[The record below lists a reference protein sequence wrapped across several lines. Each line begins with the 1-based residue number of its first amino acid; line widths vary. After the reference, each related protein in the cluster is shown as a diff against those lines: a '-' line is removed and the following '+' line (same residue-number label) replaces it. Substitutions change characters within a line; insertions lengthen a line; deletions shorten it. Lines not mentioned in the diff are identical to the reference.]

1 MTENLENENQNQ
13 IDDVVNV
20 DGVTA
25 KKVDSK
31 KKIVIGSAVAATAI
45 FGFMIMNS
53 NSSTSEA
60 DCQKMIEPVSNAV
73 AMLTSMEYDTSTQ
86 VFVLQS
92 RSEELSSIS
101 SQISGPGA
109 DIAQR
114 MSSTLAAVAS
124 SYSAGNYV
132 GAPSQDFISQVDE
145 LRSVCP
151 SIFN

>member
-1 MTENLENENQNQ
+1 MNENLENENQNQ
-13 IDDVVNV
+13 ISEVENIEDVA
-20 DGVTA
+20 A
-25 KKVDSK
+25 KKEDSK
-31 KKIVIGSAVAATAI
+31 RKLIIGSAVAATAI
-45 FGFMIMNS
+45 FGFMFMNS

-73 AMLTSMEYDTSTQ
+73 AMLTSMDYDTATQ
-86 VFVLQS
+86 VLVLQT

-101 SQISGPGA
+101 NQISGPGA

-132 GAPSQDFISQVDE
+132 GAPSQDFISQVKE
-145 LRSVCP
+145 LQGVCP